1 MKIITKNLRT
11 RPFNELRL
19 KIQEILNDQ
28 QFFRREEAAEFL
40 RVSLS
45 TIDRMLKCGD
55 LKKTYLR
62 PRVPLIT
69 RAQLVK
75 RVRLGG

>member
-1 MKIITKNLRT
+1 M
-11 RPFNELRL
+11 
-19 KIQEILNDQ
+19 NDQ